1 MKNTILIVD
10 DDMTN
15 LTALTQI
22 LQKEYAI
29 YEASDGKTAIRLAEE
44 HLPDLILLDVL
55 MPDMDGFQLFAH
67 IQNTAK
73 ISRIPVMFI
82 TGLNSIEDELKGLEL
97 GAVDYIHKPFYDK
110 IVRLR
115 VRHQIQIINQL
126 RTIESLSM
134 IDQLTDIPNRRN
146 FDNRMEAEWGRAVR
160 ENFPISFLLIDV
172 DHFKQYNDTH
182 GHQQGDS
189 VLCVIAQAIVRT
201 LKRTTDFAA
210 RWGGEEFAVLL
221 PNTDA
226 GGGLEIGEQIR
237 QNIEAIEMPLED
249 GSFSKVTA
257 SIGIYTQKPTQYS
270 SVSEFF
276 SKADEALYEAKKTGR
291 NKVCCNKDD
300 DRMYGYDDDDILD
313 IDVSDIN
320 IPGIDAEAG
329 TSLYSGEMD
338 IYIAVLKS
346 FSANIPAAVNKM
358 RAVSGERLH
367 EYATTVHG
375 LKGSCAS
382 IGAEDLREK
391 ALDLEMKSKAGD
403 LSGVLALNG
412 SLIRE
417 AEELLIN
424 IRTWLD
430 EFIDD

>member
-115 VRHQIQIINQL
+115 VRHQIQIINQM
-126 RTIESLSM
+126 RIIESLSM
-134 IDQLTDIPNRRN
+134 IDQLTNIPNRRN

-172 DHFKQYNDTH
+172 DNFKAYNDNY

-189 VLCVIAQAIVRT
+189 VLCIIAQVIVRT
-201 LKRTTDFAA
+201 LMRTTDFAA
-210 RWGGEEFAVLL
+210 RWGGEEFAVVL
-221 PNTDA
+221 PNTDSA
-226 GGGLEIGEQIR
+226 GGLEIGERIR
-237 QNIEAIEMPLED
+237 RNIEEIEVELDD
-249 GSFSKVTA
+249 GSFTKVTA
-257 SIGIYTQKPTQYS
+257 SIGINTQKPTQYS

-276 SKADEALYEAKKTGR
+276 AKADAALYEAKSTGK
-291 NKVCCNKDD
+291 NKVCCNK
-300 DRMYGYDDDDILD
+300 YGDCVYDDDDMLD
-313 IDVSDIN
+313 IDASDVN

-346 FSANIPAAVNKM
+346 FSVNIPAAIDKM
-358 RAVSGERLH
+358 RNVSEEKLK
-367 EYATTVHG
+367 EYATAVHG

-382 IGAEDLREK
+382 IGAEDLRKK
-391 ALDLEMKSKAGD
+391 AFDLEMKSKSGD
-403 LSGVLALNG
+403 LPGVLALNG
-412 SLIRE
+412 DLIKD
-417 AEELLIN
+417 AEELLARIK
-424 IRTWLD
+424 TWLE
-430 EFIDD
+430 EFVD